1 MKKIMLTALIAV
13 ISSTAHANSGDRVN
27 DNGLIYEENNDGVMV
42 LVPDESY
49 KERMRVDI
57 PGSINFMPVMIGD
70 YAFRDCTKLREI
82 VINEGV
88 EIIGTEAF
96 AGIVDTYDGEDEVSI
111 TLPSTIREIGYAA
124 FSCYAFGGSV
134 DESIVGSVPFNCTL
148 NISDLQAWCGIQFDS
163 NGSNPGGK
171 VFLNGER
178 ISDLTIYD
186 SQINNNCFAR
196 WELESIN
203 LPYAVEI
210 GDGAFYCCGLKSI
223 DIPYVRTIGNMAF
236 QNNCLTEIEL
246 PQIEQLGRQSFANN
260 ESLQTVAFPT
270 TLRLYGEG
278 VFQDCEN
285 LSAINVAE
293 GNPYLLSRDGVLYS
307 RNEYISGHS
316 GSYTALTQVP
326 CATTEF
332 TFAEDLPAPLGAI
345 STDAFNGCRHIEKIE
360 IPSGV
365 IKIWDNAFQNSFAS
379 YIRIPCSVESI
390 GFWVFGQH
398 FDTLIFE
405 NGGGF
410 ADDSSGSM
418 FSPYIAG
425 NASFRVCYLGRDF
438 VYGPNS
444 LPLFPY
450 EVNSIS
456 YKNGPLEELFIA
468 NHTFQPGNVALNSPQ
483 SGSYSAKNIYLHSDI
498 QPQLTQDFYS
508 GVYNTARLFV
518 PEDELD
524 YYLSDEKWSK
534 FAQIYPWTP
543 YEANSVEPVSFQ
555 TDGFTYNIISRKH
568 HTCAIS
574 FMNTSVPDAPSLT
587 IPSTVYDPNHVGEDM
602 EVIGIATNKASG
614 NYGYSF
620 YQDYAIK
627 SAAAE
632 LNIPA
637 TVKYIDDKAF
647 CGLRQLT
654 DVRCDATVPPVC
666 FNDPFYNTTYR
677 SARLIVPDGCSEDY
691 RNAPVWKNFTDIID
705 ESQSSLYGVTDGH
718 ADEAIISVEDGEII
732 IGGLSETPSV
742 NIYDISGHLI
752 RATQSNRI
760 TNLGHGTYIVNV
772 AGHNTKKVSL

>member
-1 MKKIMLTALIAV
+1 MLTALIAV

-88 EIIGTEAF
+88 EIIGAEAF

-111 TLPSTIREIGYAA
+111 TLPSTIREIGRAA
-124 FSCYAFGGSV
+124 FSCYGYG
-134 DESIVGSVPFNCTL
+134 DNEDIRGSVPFNCTL
-148 NISDLQAWCGIQFDS
+148 NISDLQAWCGIQFGS

-186 SQINNNCFAR
+186 SQINKNCFAR

-203 LPYAVEI
+203 LPSAVEI
-210 GDGAFYCCGLKSI
+210 GDGAFYFCGIKSI

-236 QNNCLTEIEL
+236 QHNDITEIEL
-246 PQIEQLGRQSFANN
+246 PQIEQLGRESFAHN
-260 ESLQTVAFPT
+260 ESLQTVALPT

-278 VFQDCEN
+278 VFSGCEN
-285 LSAINVAE
+285 LHAINVAE
-293 GNPYLLSRDGVLYS
+293 ENPYLLSHDGVLYS
-307 RNEYISGHS
+307 REYNINGHP
-316 GSYTALTQVP
+316 GPYTALVQVP
-326 CATTEF
+326 CARTEF

-345 STDAFNGCRHIEKIE
+345 SSDAFDGCRHIEKIE

-410 ADDSSGSM
+410 ADGSSGSM

-425 NASFRVCYLGRDF
+425 DASFRVCYLGREF

-444 LPLFPY
+444 LPLFPS

-574 FMNTSVPDAPSLT
+574 FMNASVPDAPSLT
-587 IPSTVYDPNHVGEDM
+587 IPSTVYDPHHVGEDM
-602 EVIGIATNKASG
+602 EVIGIATSKASG
-614 NYGYSF
+614 IHGYSF

-627 SAAAE
+627 SAATE

-718 ADEAIISVEDGEII
+718 AEEATISVEDGEII

-742 NIYDISGHLI
+742 NIYDMSGHLI
-752 RATQSNRI
+752 RTTQSNRI
-760 TNLGHGTYIVNV
+760 ANLDHGTYIVNV
-772 AGHNTKKVSL
+772 AGHKTVKVSL

>member
-1 MKKIMLTALIAV
+1 MLTALIAV
-13 ISSTAHANSGDRVN
+13 ISATAHANSGDRVN

-49 KERMRVDI
+49 KEMVRVDI
-57 PGSINFMPVMIGD
+57 PGSINFMPVKIGD
-70 YAFRDCTKLREI
+70 YAFQNCTKLREI

-88 EIIGTEAF
+88 EIIGSRAF
-96 AGIVDTYDGEDEVSI
+96 ACLSVGEDEVSI

-124 FSCYAFGGSV
+124 FSCSDWDGNQQSEEEYGS
-134 DESIVGSVPFNCTL
+134 IPFNCTL
-148 NISDLQAWCGIQFDS
+148 NISDLQAWCGIQFGS

-186 SQINNNCFAR
+186 SRINKNCFAR

-203 LPYAVEI
+203 LPYAEEI
-210 GDGAFYCCGLKSI
+210 GDGAFYFCGLKSI
-223 DIPYVRTIGNMAF
+223 DIPYARTIGNKAF
-236 QNNCLTEIEL
+236 QNNCMTEIEL
-246 PQIEQLGRQSFANN
+246 PKIKELCRHSFANN

-270 TLRLYGEG
+270 TLSVYREG
-278 VFQDCEN
+278 VFQNCEN

-293 GNPYLLSRDGVLYS
+293 GNPYFLSRDGVLYT

-316 GSYTALTQVP
+316 GSYTALAQVP
-326 CATTEF
+326 CAKTEF

-345 STDAFNGCRHIEKIE
+345 RSDAFNGCRHIEKIE

-365 IKIWDNAFQNSFAS
+365 IEIEFYAFNNCSAS
-379 YIRIPCSVESI
+379 YVRIPCSVESI
-390 GFWVFGQH
+390 GSWVFRS

-410 ADDSSGSM
+410 ADYSSCSM
-418 FSPYIAG
+418 FDMIFGST
-425 NASFRVCYLGRDF
+425 SFRVWYLGRDF

-450 EVNSIS
+450 GVNSIS
-456 YKNGPLEELFIA
+456 YQNSPLEELFIA
-468 NHTFQPGNVALNSPQ
+468 SHTFQPGDVGLNRYQNS
-483 SGSYSAKNIYLHSDI
+483 SYPAKNIYLHSGI
-498 QPQLTQDFYS
+498 QPQLTEDFYS

-555 TDGFTYNIISRKH
+555 ADGFTYNIISRKH

-574 FMNTSVPDAPSLT
+574 FMNASVPDATSIT
-587 IPSTVYDPNHVGEDM
+587 IPSTVYDSQQMGEDM
-602 EVIGIATNKASG
+602 EVIGIATSKARQ
-614 NYGYSF
+614 GYYSFTF

-627 SAAAE
+627 SAATE

-647 CGLRQLT
+647 VGLSQLT
-654 DVRCDATVPPVC
+654 DVKCDATVPPVC
-666 FNDPFYNTTYR
+666 FNDPFYGNDNTYK
-677 SARLIVPDGCSEDY
+677 SARLIVPDGCLEAY
-691 RNAPVWKNFTDIID
+691 RNAPVWKNFTNIID
-705 ESQSSLYGVTDGH
+705 ESQSSLYGVTEGI
-718 ADEAIISVEDGEII
+718 AEEATISVEDGEII
-732 IGGLSETPSV
+732 IGGISGIPSV
-742 NIYDISGHLI
+742 NIYDLSGHLI
-752 RATQSNRI
+752 RTAQSNRI
-760 TNLGHGTYIVNV
+760 ANLGHGTYIVNV
-772 AGHNTKKVSL
+772 AGHRTTKVSL